1 MKLNRRNFSLLAA
14 LILILPVVGFN
25 QCSNS
30 HPGIIKPI
38 NTAFIAHNTKTLPE
52 LAELTMAAPDVIS
65 LKIEAV
71 WIEHGEQVPYAK
83 QEGDEII
90 PQYQHR
96 FIRRNGESIGC
107 LAGKD
112 DNIMLTVDKVYG
124 DTLNTDLA
132 DLPDT
137 YSISLSGNTNETK
150 PIAVYRKSK
159 PVNCTRPPAPFA
171 TGMEHHILLKLEKP
185 LEKGK
190 NYTIN
195 VQKGILSNDI
205 ITFTY
210 DPTKQFSEAVHVNQV
225 GFRPD
230 DPVKLAFLSFW
241 MGNGGNLS
249 YPEGTTFHLLD
260 QANGKVVFSG
270 KSKLSKKAD
279 DPSSLTFSDIHELD
293 FSSFAQP
300 GIYTVM
306 VEGIGNSFPFPVKE
320 DAWKEAFIKTMR
332 GLYFQ
337 RSGIAL
343 GPPHT
348 DFIRPRGFHPEDGVK
363 IYTSEPRREGEDPSI
378 RILPP
383 DLQALVDSYAG
394 KDRFARWVAD
404 LTNQEHPYAWGGY
417 MDAGDWDRRADH
429 ALMPLMMFDLEEMFS
444 STFSTWKFNVHN
456 ENQNLSDLVNEALWG
471 IDFQR
476 RMQQEDGSVY
486 AAIESG
492 EHPRR
497 GENSWQETLPVFAYS
512 RSTGSAYNYASVG
525 ARAALW
531 LTKNNQAGEAAGYKE
546 SVLKAWEWAEKQP
559 QAQQSD
565 NMRGRGGSADAR
577 CLAAAELF
585 RLTGDKKF
593 HEVFL
598 ATTRFKE
605 ASSPF
610 YSSPMGPNGD
620 AQGQAGWT
628 YFRAEQAGKNQEVMA
643 NIQNAM
649 IRDADRISE
658 NCRNNDFKWAGAPQR
673 PIRWGALSM
682 PESHAVCRA
691 HFVTGND
698 KYLEAIVLSAL
709 TGAGANPLNIS
720 YVTGVGSRWPQHPL
734 HEDSRN
740 TRQPLY
746 EGITLGGPMEPR
758 SDYKTPTSPRYES
771 RLYPEVKQWPSTEA
785 YYDVFNIAPMNE
797 YTVHQTMLPTS
808 FVWGYLA
815 GRE

>member
-1 MKLNRRNFSLLAA
+1 MKTEKPILLFT
-14 LILILPVVGFN
+14 LIIILLMGSN
-25 QCSNS
+25 QCSKS
-30 HPGIIKPI
+30 QSGIIKPI
-38 NTAFIAHNTKTLPE
+38 HTTFVDHSDKTLPE
-52 LAELTMAAPDVIS
+52 IVETTMAASNVIL

-71 WIEHGEQVPYAK
+71 WIEHGEQVPFSM

-90 PQYQHR
+90 HQYQQR

-107 LAGKD
+107 LVGKD

-124 DTLNTDLA
+124 DTLDTYLA

-137 YSISLSGNTNETK
+137 YSISLSNNSTGIE

-159 PVNCTRPPAPFA
+159 PVNCTRPPAPFT
-171 TGMEHHILLKLEKP
+171 TGMEHYVMLKMEKP
-185 LEKGK
+185 LEEGK
-190 NYTIN
+190 SYTIS
-195 VQKGILSNDI
+195 VKEGLLARDE
-205 ITFTY
+205 ITFSY
-210 DPTKQFSEAVHVNQV
+210 DPSKQFSEAVHLSQV

-241 MGNGGNLS
+241 MGNGGNLV

-260 QANGKVVFSG
+260 HASGEVVFSG
-270 KSKLSKKAD
+270 KSKLAKKAD
-279 DPSSLTFSDIHELD
+279 DPTNLTFSDIHELD
-293 FSSFAQP
+293 FSSFNKP
-300 GIYTVM
+300 GTYTVM

-320 DAWKEAFIKTMR
+320 DAWKEAFIKSMR

-348 DFIRPRGFHPEDGVK
+348 DFIRPRGFHPDDGVK

-383 DLQALVDSYAG
+383 DLKALVDSYKG
-394 KDRFARWVAD
+394 KDRFARWVSD

-456 ENQNLSDLVNEALWG
+456 ENQNLSDLINESLWG
-471 IDFQR
+471 VDFQR

-497 GENSWQETLPVFAYS
+497 GENSWQESLPIFAYS
-512 RSTGSAYNYASVG
+512 RSTGSAYNYVSVG

-531 LTKNNQAGEAAGYKE
+531 FKKNNQAEVASGYRE

-559 QAQQSD
+559 QQGD
-565 NMRGRGGSADAR
+565 NLRGRGSSDAR
-577 CLAAAELF
+577 CLAAAELY
-585 RLTGDKKF
+585 RLTGDEKF
-593 HEVFL
+593 HDVFL
-598 ATTRFKE
+598 SLTRFKE
-605 ASSPF
+605 ATSPF
-610 YSSPMGPNGD
+610 YSSSMGPNGD

-628 YFRAEQAGKNQEVMA
+628 YFRTEQPVKDPDIVA
-643 NIQNAM
+643 NIQSAM
-649 IRDADRISE
+649 IRDADRIAE
-658 NCRNNDFKWAGAPQR
+658 NCRINDFKWAGAPQR
-673 PIRWGALSM
+673 PVRWGALSM
-682 PESHAVCRA
+682 PESHVVCRA
-691 HFVTGND
+691 HFVTGDN

-740 TRQPLY
+740 TRQPIY
-746 EGITLGGPMEPR
+746 EGVTLGGPMEPR
-758 SDYKTPTSPRYES
+758 SDYKTPTSARFET
-771 RLYPEVKQWPSTEA
+771 RLYPALKEWPSTEA
-785 YYDVFNIAPMNE
+785 FYDVFNIAPMNE

-815 GRE
+815 ARK